1 MIRGATSEWKTK
13 RYVRLVKPVA
23 VRQGKGHD
31 VSLPLLLVD
40 LVPSSGSFAAP
51 LSLPLDTTTQRE
63 RQSSLAIRAMAHKK
77 KSELLTMAIVW

>member
-1 MIRGATSEWKTK
+1 MIGGATSEWKTK

-40 LVPSSGSFAAP
+40 PVPSSDSFAAP
-51 LSLPLDTTTQRE
+51 LSLPRDTTTQRE
-63 RQSSLAIRAMAHKK
+63 RQRVL
-77 KSELLTMAIVW
+77 